1 MRRSKL
7 DTLSISRDKSDPL
20 DTRSNNASEI
30 KSNAKLFNKKF
41 DEDLAHI
48 YGYY

>member
-1 MRRSKL
+1 MRRFKL
-7 DTLSISRDKSDPL
+7 DTLSMPIDEFDPL
-20 DTRSNNASEI
+20 DISSINASKI
-30 KSNAKLFNKKF
+30 KLNSDAYDKKF